1 MARAACTFCCR
12 TGNSRT
18 PLKGNAD
25 IIAVIL
31 AVPSASQVEEA
42 WKPPGLLRQPGSHL
56 EALLQPHL
64 QRDAAMQPK
73 EANASDTGG
82 SGPLTASAFS
92 SDLEVIRERMLDVC
106 LCHVSREAASI
117 TAARSVSPLYLGEI
131 ENRTESLGQE
141 GMKIEFRN

>member
-1 MARAACTFCCR
+1 MARAACTFCCT

-18 PLKGNAD
+18 ALKGNAD
-25 IIAVIL
+25 IFAVIV
-31 AVPSASQVEEA
+31 AVPSA
-42 WKPPGLLRQPGSHL
+42 WKPSGLLRQPGSHL

-64 QRDAAMQPK
+64 QRDAAMQPN
-73 EANASDTGG
+73 EPNASDTGG

-92 SDLEVIRERMLDVC
+92 SDLVVIRERMLDVC